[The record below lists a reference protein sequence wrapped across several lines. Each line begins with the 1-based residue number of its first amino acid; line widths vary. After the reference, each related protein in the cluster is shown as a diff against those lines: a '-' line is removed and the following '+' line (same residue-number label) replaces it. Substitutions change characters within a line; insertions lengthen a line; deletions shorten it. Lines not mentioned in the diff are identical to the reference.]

1 MLCFDSSALVK
12 CYQEE
17 EHSLWIRE
25 AMAADPDWCGSAL
38 LAAEGPIALARTFRE
53 PGALREADA
62 RISRDL
68 EFFYLSPVDA
78 DCLVRA
84 VEVGRGSR
92 LRTLD
97 AIHLAAAQVLP
108 AECRFVTFD
117 ERQREAAETLGLKV
131 LVPPV

>member
-17 EHSLWIRE
+17 KHSPWVRE
-25 AMAADPDWCGSAL
+25 VMEGDPEWCGSAL
-38 LAAEGPIALARTFRE
+38 LAAEVPIALGRSV
-53 PGALREADA
+53 PDADDLHVAGA

-68 EFFYLSPVDA
+68 GFFYLVAVDA

-84 VEVGRGSR
+84 VDTGRVHG

-97 AIHLAAAQVLP
+97 AIHLAAARILP
-108 AECRFVTFD
+108 SDARFVTFD
-117 ERQREAAETLGLKV
+117 DRQREAAESLGLRV
-131 LVPPV
+131 LAPPV

>member
-17 EHSLWIRE
+17 EHSPWVRE
-25 AMAADPDWCGSAL
+25 IMASDPDWCGSAL
-38 LAAEGPIALARTFRE
+38 LAAEGPIALSRSVPEADD
-53 PGALREADA
+53 LQVADA

-68 EFFYLSPVDA
+68 GFFFLVAVDA

-84 VEVGRGSR
+84 VDIGRDFG

-97 AIHLAAAQVLP
+97 AIHLAAARILP
-108 AECRFVTFD
+108 SECSFVTFD
-117 ERQREAAETLGLKV
+117 DRQREAAEYLGLKV
-131 LVPPV
+131 LTPPV